1 MQYDDTAQ
9 DGPTNWQAHKQAHK
23 MSQKMTRRKAMRRG
37 RGHAAAFEYG
47 GRMRR
52 GEIRTALLTELSEAP
67 GHGYDLIQRLEEKSG
82 GEWRPSPGSVYPTLQ
97 MLEDESLVRSTE
109 RDDKRVY
116 EITDAGRTEAQRRS
130 EEAGGAP
137 WEGNRSRSP
146 RGQLKESAVQILL
159 ASRQIQHAGSDEQVA
174 QAVEI
179 MRNARKQLYGL
190 LAED

>member
-1 MQYDDTAQ
+1 MQYEDTAH
-9 DGPTNWQAHKQAHK
+9 DHGPSNDWLNHKR
-23 MSQKMTRRKAMRRG
+23 RRKAMRRG

-52 GEIRTALLTELSEAP
+52 GEIRTALLAELSEAP
-67 GHGYDLIQRLEEKSG
+67 GHGYDLIQRLEDKSG

-97 MLEDESLVRSTE
+97 MLEDEGLVRSTE
-109 RDDKRVY
+109 RDDTRVY
-116 EITDAGRTEAQRRS
+116 EITDTGRAEAERRS
-130 EEAGGAP
+130 KEAGGAP

-146 RGQLKESAVQILL
+146 RGQLKDSAVQILL
-159 ASRQIQHAGSDEQVA
+159 ASRQLQHAGSDEQVEHA
-174 QAVEI
+174 LEI

>member
-116 EITDAGRTEAQRRS
+116 EITDTGRAEAERRS
-130 EEAGGAP
+130 KEAGGSP

-159 ASRQIQHAGSDEQVA
+159 ASRQLQHAGSDEQVG
-174 QAVEI
+174 QALEI